1 MCLMRTN
8 IVIEDALMHEA
19 MALSGIKTKK
29 ETVEAGLKL
38 LVKLKKQERLKS
50 LRGKLKWEGDLEAMR
65 LDH

>member
-1 MCLMRTN
+1 MRTN
-8 IVIEDALMHEA
+8 IVIEESLMKEA
-19 MALSGIKTKK
+19 MTLSGIKTKK

-38 LVKLKKQERLKS
+38 LVQLKKQERLKS